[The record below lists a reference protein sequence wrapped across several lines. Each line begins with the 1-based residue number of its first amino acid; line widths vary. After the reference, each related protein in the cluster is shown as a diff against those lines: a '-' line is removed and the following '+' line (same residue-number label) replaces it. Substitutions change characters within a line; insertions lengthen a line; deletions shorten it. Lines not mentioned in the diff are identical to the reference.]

1 MGRKRKIVV
10 GDIVIWLFLA
20 FSVIMCLIPLINT
33 LAVSFS
39 DSTSAGGGKVLMWP
53 VVYSEPWYHFN
64 LGAYKELFKD
74 SKFITALWIA
84 VQRTVIGVG
93 FNVLLCILSAYPLSK
108 PPAKFRRKNFYM
120 WFFVFLML
128 FNGGLV
134 PTYVVVSRL
143 GFINSIWAL
152 ILPGAL
158 PIFSCIILM
167 NFYKTIP
174 HSLEEAALID
184 GAGPWRILTQIYI
197 PLSKASIA
205 VVALLSLVGH
215 WNDFFG
221 GLVYMS
227 QTKYYPLQTYIYTLT
242 TSVDAQR
249 LASMTPKQ
257 IQDMFAAMGLPFS
270 SAKVVISTIPIMII
284 YPFLQRYFVTG
295 LVMGAVKE

>member
-1 MGRKRKIVV
+1 MLKRKFVF
-10 GDIVIWLFLA
+10 GDIVIVLCLIFA
-20 FSVIMCLIPLINT
+20 VVMCLIPLLNT
-33 LAVSFS
+33 LAISLS
-39 DSTSAGGGKVLMWP
+39 DSTSAGGGKVLVWP
-53 VVYSEPWYHFN
+53 VVYGEPWYHFN

-74 SKFITALWIA
+74 LKFVTALWISIK
-84 VQRTVIGVG
+84 RTVIGVG
-93 FNVLLCILSAYPLSK
+93 LNVLLCIISAYPLSK
-108 PPAKFRRKNFYM
+108 STTQFRRKNFYM

-128 FNGGLV
+128 FSGGLV

-143 GFINSIWAL
+143 GLINKIAAL
-152 ILPGAL
+152 VLPGAL

-167 NFYKTIP
+167 NFYKTVP
-174 HSLEEAALID
+174 RSLEEAALID
-184 GAGPWRILTQIYI
+184 GAGPWRVLTQIYI
-197 PLSKASIA
+197 PLSMASIA

-227 QTKYYPLQTYIYTLT
+227 QTKYYPLQTYIYTLS

-249 LASMTPKQ
+249 LSSMTPKQ
-257 IQDMFAAMGLPFS
+257 IQEMFAAMGLPFS
-270 SAKVVISTIPIMII
+270 SAKVVVSTIPIMVI

>member
-1 MGRKRKIVV
+1 
-10 GDIVIWLFLA
+10 
-20 FSVIMCLIPLINT
+20 
-33 LAVSFS
+33 
-39 DSTSAGGGKVLMWP
+39 
-53 VVYSEPWYHFN
+53 
-64 LGAYKELFKD
+64 
-74 SKFITALWIA
+74 
-84 VQRTVIGVG
+84 
-93 FNVLLCILSAYPLSK
+93 
-108 PPAKFRRKNFYM
+108 
-120 WFFVFLML
+120 
-128 FNGGLV
+128 
-134 PTYVVVSRL
+134 
-143 GFINSIWAL
+143 
-152 ILPGAL
+152 
-158 PIFSCIILM
+158 M

-184 GAGPWRILTQIYI
+184 GAGPWRILMQIYI

-270 SAKVVISTIPIMII
+270 SAKVVVSTIPIMII